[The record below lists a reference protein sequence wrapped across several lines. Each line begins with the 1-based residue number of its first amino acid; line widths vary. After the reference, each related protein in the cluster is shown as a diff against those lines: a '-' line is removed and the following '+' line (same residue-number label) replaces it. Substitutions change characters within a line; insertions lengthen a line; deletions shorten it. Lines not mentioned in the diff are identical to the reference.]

1 MKIHTVIS
9 AIILSCCLSC
19 QQARLPSFQE
29 EQMKMIEEFREQFSG
44 TWQIKHA
51 QIQHSELVDINYSTG
66 IITDTL
72 LHNLAT
78 LHIQPATQQS
88 DDRLLTLEGTLL
100 FRNQTIP
107 LHIQFYPHTSNES
120 LSQGV
125 VSINLGLSKT
135 NSPLPQAEM
144 SYLTTIGFLGEN
156 FSIKT
161 IPKQSTMTW
170 QGLNRAITEAK
181 LIKI

>member
-9 AIILSCCLSC
+9 ALILSCGLAC
-19 QQARLPSFQE
+19 QQARLPSFKE
-29 EQMKMIEEFREQFSG
+29 EQMKMVEEFREQFSG
-44 TWQIKHA
+44 TWQIK
-51 QIQHSELVDINYSTG
+51 QIQIKHSELVDINYPTG
-66 IITDTL
+66 ITTDTL
-72 LHNLAT
+72 LQNLAT

-107 LHIQFYPHTSNES
+107 LHIQFYPYTSKEA

-135 NSPLPQAEM
+135 NSALPQAEM

-156 FSIKT
+156 FSINT
-161 IPKQSTMTW
+161 TPKQPTMTW
-170 QGLNRAITEAK
+170 QGLNRAIIDAK
-181 LIKI
+181 LLKI